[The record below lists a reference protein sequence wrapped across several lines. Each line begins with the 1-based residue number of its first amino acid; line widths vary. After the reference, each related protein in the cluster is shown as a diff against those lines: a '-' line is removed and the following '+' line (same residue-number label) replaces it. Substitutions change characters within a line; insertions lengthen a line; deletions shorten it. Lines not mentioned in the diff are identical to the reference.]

1 MRASRPPPVFHP
13 PGTMAFPAERP
24 TLSSR
29 QHIQNFSDPE
39 AAFEPHWGYAERV
52 LPCKNDIGSCEYLD
66 EVYGAHDIGMK
77 YAAIFYGS
85 FLAFL
90 LVFGITRR
98 FFPPRD
104 DLITISKEQQP
115 PKQSTLTRLRHAVA
129 SAIRRHLLPHAPVS
143 LFGHATRLQVA
154 TLAILIGYLTIL
166 SFAGITY
173 KIWRTPIAGQP
184 PTVKNTR
191 SSLGPWADRVGVLAY
206 ALTPLSVL
214 LASRENLLSH
224 ITGIPYTSFLFLHRW
239 TGYIILIQSLLHT
252 LGWVLIEAHLYQ
264 PQPAVWLKFSRQ
276 LYAIWGFVALGLL
289 VLIWFL
295 SLRWTIRRVT
305 GYEVFRKVHYVL
317 AAVYMGACIG
327 HWDALSCFL
336 IPGLVLW
343 AVDRLAR
350 GVRTALL
357 HYHYIEDEGTWAF
370 RPATATAKIWR
381 DARNG
386 DVVRLDLTR
395 CQTPWSVGQHFYL
408 TFTGGSIWQSHPF
421 TPLNL
426 PVADAKGEVTHSYLM
441 RAKGGET
448 KRVAEML
455 VAKVDEAKEEL
466 TTGVIL
472 NGPYGGG
479 IAEGLTS
486 DVNVLCVAGGTGIT
500 YVLPVLLGVVRRT
513 PRTTT
518 GRKIELVWAV
528 KRAEDVEW
536 VASEMEEIRRL
547 GARHGVVVRVFVTDG
562 VADAAPAPVSTL
574 GEKEVQ
580 VDAKRRSS
588 SASGSDVEGR
598 RVVGRPDLNRVVAG
612 FVEGVACGSTRVYGS
627 GPPGM
632 IGDLTA
638 AVARGND
645 AGRVWKGEERF
656 DVGLFCDDRLE
667 W

>member
-1 MRASRPPPVFHP
+1 
-13 PGTMAFPAERP
+13 MAFPAERA
-24 TLSSR
+24 TLSPR

-39 AAFEPHWGYAERV
+39 AIFEPHWGYAERV
-52 LPCKNDIGSCEYLD
+52 LPCKNDQGSCEYLD
-66 EVYGAHDIGMK
+66 EVYGAHDVGML
-77 YAAIFYGS
+77 YTGIFWGS
-85 FLAFL
+85 ALALL
-90 LVFGITRR
+90 LVWGIIRR
-98 FFPPRD
+98 SFPPRN
-104 DLITISKEQQP
+104 DLIITPKEQQP
-115 PKQSTLTRLRHAVA
+115 PKQSTLTRLRHSVA
-129 SAIRRHLLPHAPVS
+129 SATRRHLLPHAPVS
-143 LFGHATRLQVA
+143 LFGHTTRLQVA

-184 PTVKNTR
+184 PTVRNTR

-224 ITGIPYTSFLFLHRW
+224 ITGVPYTSFLFLHRW

-264 PQPAVWLKFSRQ
+264 PQPSVWLKFSSQ
-276 LYAIWGFVALGLL
+276 LYAVWGFVALGLL
-289 VLIWFL
+289 VLLWAL

-336 IPGLVLW
+336 VPGLVLW

-370 RPATATAKIWR
+370 RSAAASAKVWR

-395 CQTPWSVGQHFYL
+395 RQTPWTVGQHFYL
-408 TFTGGSIWQSHPF
+408 TFVDSSIWQSHPF
-421 TPLNL
+421 TPLNV
-426 PVADAKGEVTHSYLM
+426 PVADATGEVTHSYLM

-448 KRVAEML
+448 KKVAEML
-455 VAKVDEAKEEL
+455 VAKMDAKEAL
-466 TTGVIL
+466 TTRVIL

-479 IAEGLTS
+479 IVAGLTA

-500 YVLPVLLGVVRRT
+500 YVLPVLLGVVRRA
-513 PRTTT
+513 PRA
-518 GRKIELVWAV
+518 GKVELVWAV

-536 VASEMEEIRRL
+536 VAQEMEELRRL

-562 VADAAPAPVSTL
+562 AVGAAPAL

-580 VDAKRRSS
+580 VDTKRRSS
-588 SASGSDVEGR
+588 SASGSDAEGGR
-598 RVVGRPDLNRVVAG
+598 AVGRPDLAGVVAG
-612 FVEGVACGSTRVYGS
+612 FVEGVARGSTRVYGS

-632 IGDLTA
+632 IGDLRA
-638 AVARGND
+638 AVARSND
-645 AGRVWKGEERF
+645 AGKVWRGEERF
-656 DVGLFCDDRLE
+656 DVSLICDDRLE

>member
-1 MRASRPPPVFHP
+1 
-13 PGTMAFPAERP
+13 MAFPAEWT
-24 TLSSR
+24 TLSPR
-29 QHIQNFSDPE
+29 QHIQNFSDPD
-39 AAFEPHWGYAERV
+39 AVFEPHWGYAERV
-52 LPCKNDIGSCEYLD
+52 LPCKNDKGSCEYLD
-66 EVYGAHDIGMK
+66 EVYAAHDVGMK
-77 YAAIFYGS
+77 YTAIFYGS

-98 FFPPRD
+98 FMPPRD
-104 DLITISKEQQP
+104 DLIITPKEQQP
-115 PKQSTLTRLRHAVA
+115 SKQSTVARLRHAMS
-129 SAIRRHLLPHAPVS
+129 SAIRRRLLPHAPVS
-143 LFGHATRLQVA
+143 LFGHTTRLQVA
-154 TLAILIGYLTIL
+154 TLAVLIGYLSIL
-166 SFAGITY
+166 TFAGITY
-173 KIWRTPIAGQP
+173 QIWRTPIAGQP
-184 PTVKNTR
+184 PTVYNTR
-191 SSLGPWADRVGVLAY
+191 SSLGPWSDRIGILAY

-264 PQPAVWLKFSRQ
+264 PQPTVWVKFSRQ
-276 LYAIWGFVALGLL
+276 LYAIWGFVALGIL
-289 VLIWFL
+289 VLIWAL

-343 AVDRLAR
+343 AADRLAR

-357 HYHYIEDEGTWAF
+357 HYHYLEDEGTWAF
-370 RPATATAKIWR
+370 RSATATAKVWR
-381 DARNG
+381 DARHG
-386 DVVRLDLTR
+386 DIVRLDLTR
-395 CQTPWSVGQHFYL
+395 RQTPWSVGQHFYL
-408 TFTGGSIWQSHPF
+408 TFTHGSIWQSHPF
-421 TPLNL
+421 TPLNV
-426 PVADAKGEVTHSYLM
+426 PVADAKGEVTYSYLI

-448 KRVAEML
+448 KKLAETL
-455 VAKVDEAKEEL
+455 VAKMNEAKDEL
-466 TTGVIL
+466 TTQVIL
-472 NGPYGGG
+472 NGPYGES
-479 IAEGLTS
+479 IVEGLTG
-486 DVNVLCVAGGTGIT
+486 DVNILCVAGGTGIT
-500 YVLPVLLGVVRRT
+500 YVLPVLLAVVRRP

-518 GRKIELVWAV
+518 SRTVELVWVV

-536 VASEMEEIRRL
+536 VAPEMEKIRRL
-547 GARHGVVVRVFVTDG
+547 GARHGVVVRVFVTDETT
-562 VADAAPAPVSTL
+562 DAAPASAL

-588 SASGSDVEGR
+588 SASGSNAEGGKAT
-598 RVVGRPDLNRVVAG
+598 GRPDLHGVVAG
-612 FVEGVACGSTRVYGS
+612 FVEAAACGSTRVYGS

-632 IGDLTA
+632 IGDLRA
-638 AVARGND
+638 AVAKGND

-656 DVGLFCDDRLE
+656 DISLFCDDRLE